1 MSLMDPFA
9 ASKATILLFC
19 SESDVPAILRGAL
32 EEAGYLVLSATG
44 LDSAIEWL
52 EDCKPALLIVRPY
65 LEGIS
70 GHEAALFLRTK
81 CNGLRVLM
89 VAGLPEDD
97 RVVYRESLSAVEVF
111 PKPFAVA
118 EFLEK
123 VAAMLLPVVE
133 DDGNP
138 KASEPT

>member
-1 MSLMDPFA
+1 MDPFA
-9 ASKATILLFC
+9 ASKATILLLC
-19 SESDVPAILRGAL
+19 SDSDVLSILRGAL
-32 EEAGYLVLSATG
+32 EDASYLVLSATN
-44 LDSAIEWL
+44 LDSAIDWL
-52 EDCKPALLIVRPY
+52 EDCKPNLLIVRPY

-89 VAGLPEDD
+89 VAGMPDDD

-111 PKPFAVA
+111 PKPFAVV
-118 EFLEK
+118 EFIEK

-133 DDGNP
+133 NDGNP
-138 KASEPT
+138 KASE